1 MAYAAELETTQYE
14 FSISPSALDL
24 TAPKPPSSGVTF
36 EFSAVTDR
44 GKVRTNNE
52 DHFLV
57 SQISRRHHTLSTNVS
72 VEDLPAQAGDDGYIM
87 VVADGMGG
95 MAAGDVASR
104 VAISAGVEIFQRSPK
119 WGFKIN
125 KKEAREL
132 FERIS
137 EHLRKIDQTLTA
149 QSEADHRLYGMGTTL
164 TVSYSVGVDLFIIH
178 LGDSRAYLFRAGQ
191 LQQLTKDHTVA
202 QAMAD
207 AGYISA
213 EDVRHHRKRHVL
225 TNFLGGHHGKVKG
238 DVRWLRLRDD
248 DRLLLCS
255 DGLTDMVDDESI
267 ARILETHDSP
277 ADATQALLAQAL
289 NHGGLDNITIIV
301 GRYGIPALVRDETP
315 EAGS

>member
-1 MAYAAELETTQYE
+1 MAYAAELETTEYE
-14 FSISPSALDL
+14 FSISPSALEIKQ
-24 TAPKPPSSGVTF
+24 PKPASSAVSF
-36 EFSAVTDR
+36 EFAAVTDR

-57 SQISRRHHTLSTNVS
+57 SQVSRRQQTLSTNVPG
-72 VEDLPAQAGDDGYIM
+72 DQLPAQSGEDGYAM

-104 VAISAGVEIFQRSPK
+104 LAISAGIQIFHRSPK

-137 EHLRKIDQTLTA
+137 EHLRKIDQTLTDC
-149 QSEADHRLYGMGTTL
+149 SEADHRLFGMGTTL
-164 TVSYSVGVDLFIIH
+164 TVTYSVGIDLFVVH
-178 LGDSRAYLFRAGQ
+178 LGDSRVYLFRGGQ
-191 LQQLTKDHTVA
+191 LQQLTRDHTVA

-207 AGYISA
+207 AGYIA
-213 EDVRHHRKRHVL
+213 PEEVRHHRKRHVL

-255 DGLTDMVDDESI
+255 DGLTDMVDDDTI
-267 ARILETHDSP
+267 ARILQKHEQP
-277 ADATQALLAQAL
+277 VDAAQTLLAQAL
-289 NHGGLDNITIIV
+289 NRGGLDNITIIV
-301 GRYGIPALVRDETP
+301 ARYGIPAATLSDQSKDCT
-315 EAGS
+315 

>member
-1 MAYAAELETTQYE
+1 MAYAAELETTEYE
-14 FSISPSALDL
+14 FSISPSALEIKQ
-24 TAPKPPSSGVTF
+24 PKPASSAVSF
-36 EFSAVTDR
+36 EFAAVTDR

-57 SQISRRHHTLSTNVS
+57 SQVSRRQQTLSTNVPG
-72 VEDLPAQAGDDGYIM
+72 DQLPAQSGEDGYAM

-104 VAISAGVEIFQRSPK
+104 LAISAGIQIFHRSPK

-137 EHLRKIDQTLTA
+137 EHLRKIDQTLTDC
-149 QSEADHRLYGMGTTL
+149 SEADHRLFGMGTTL
-164 TVSYSVGVDLFIIH
+164 TVTYSVGIDLFVVH
-178 LGDSRAYLFRAGQ
+178 LGDSRVYLFRGGQ
-191 LQQLTKDHTVA
+191 LQQLTRDHTVA

-207 AGYISA
+207 AGYIA
-213 EDVRHHRKRHVL
+213 PEEVRHHRKRHVL

-255 DGLTDMVDDESI
+255 DGLTDMVDDDTI
-267 ARILETHDSP
+267 ARILQKHEQPVVAAQT
-277 ADATQALLAQAL
+277 LLAQAL
-289 NHGGLDNITIIV
+289 NRGGLDNITIIV
-301 GRYGIPALVRDETP
+301 ARYGIPAATLSDQSKDCT
-315 EAGS
+315 